1 MPACK
6 INEYTSRFQVGVEVI
21 YTPGNGLP
29 AVRARITEAPFLFT
43 KHVKTCVVRLDN
55 DMMVPCQQL
64 TLVHSPSDSLLQRFP
79 EADDTWWIGSL
90 REEPGNDPPDL
101 HAKGMFHYVVWI
113 KQLGSLPPAFG
124 YFVEVFANDD
134 WFATCPGEK
143 ANWSSSRD
151 DALAKGRL
159 VGERFVDSL
168 MAKYGDQ
175 FDPEQWRREKSEL
188 AHPFAVLH
196 RRTPGP

>member
-55 DMMVPCQQL
+55 GMMVPCQQL

-79 EADDTWWIGSL
+79 EADDTW
-90 REEPGNDPPDL
+90 
-101 HAKGMFHYVVWI
+101 
-113 KQLGSLPPAFG
+113 
-124 YFVEVFANDD
+124 
-134 WFATCPGEK
+134 
-143 ANWSSSRD
+143 
-151 DALAKGRL
+151 
-159 VGERFVDSL
+159 
-168 MAKYGDQ
+168 
-175 FDPEQWRREKSEL
+175 
-188 AHPFAVLH
+188 
-196 RRTPGP
+196 